1 MKQMEPWIRRYSMQ
15 FAPSVLF
22 LGGLAFGGY
31 TGYGS
36 WKAGLVMAGL
46 GTGLVGAIIVLGG

>member
-1 MKQMEPWIRRYSMQ
+1 MEPWIRRYSIQ

-36 WKAGLVMAGL
+36 WKTGLVMAGL